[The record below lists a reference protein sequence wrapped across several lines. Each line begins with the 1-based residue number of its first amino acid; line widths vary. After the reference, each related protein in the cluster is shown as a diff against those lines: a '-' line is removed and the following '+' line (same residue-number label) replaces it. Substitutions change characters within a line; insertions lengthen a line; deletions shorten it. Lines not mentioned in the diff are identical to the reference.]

1 MVAAPPQA
9 VAAAAVALADR
20 RFLSQHGRDGMR
32 AGIGS
37 HGGSGS
43 RASRSEAARF
53 TPAPLVALF
62 GLPPD
67 AAEPMALLASILGW
81 HVLALDTQAAG
92 WPAPPAAARLCLA
105 MVPEAM
111 TGSPTPPSLWAWS
124 PDHILNEHISAEGLS
139 ILEQPLCIHRL
150 ERLLEMAGRAFVP
163 MD

>member
-1 MVAAPPQA
+1 
-9 VAAAAVALADR
+9 
-20 RFLSQHGRDGMR
+20 MR

-43 RASRSEAARF
+43 TASRIAAARSRR
-53 TPAPLVALF
+53 APLVALF

-67 AAEPMALLASILGW
+67 LAEPVALMASILGW
-81 HVLALDTQAAG
+81 HVLTLDTQAAG
-92 WPAPPAAARLCLA
+92 WPAPPAGTRLCLA
-105 MVPEAM
+105 WLPNGV
-111 TGSPTPPSLWAWS
+111 TGSPPESRFLPRLWAWS
-124 PDHILNEHISAEGLS
+124 PDNILNEHISAEGLS